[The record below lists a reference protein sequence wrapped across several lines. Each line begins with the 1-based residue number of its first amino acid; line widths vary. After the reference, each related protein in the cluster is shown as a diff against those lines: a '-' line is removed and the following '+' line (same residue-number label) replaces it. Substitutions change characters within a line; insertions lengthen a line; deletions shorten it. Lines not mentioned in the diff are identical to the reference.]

1 MIGKEKEK
9 NKHFRTMNKKKIYS
23 KPLTEVTSLNLVN
36 SMMETLPV
44 QDPSYRS
51 ETGFAQENFIS
62 DFEDDEFNISSK
74 SLWD

>member
-1 MIGKEKEK
+1 
-9 NKHFRTMNKKKIYS
+9 MNKKKIYS